1 MSIMMGSE
9 NPMFTMEHETEP
21 NVEVGSTVSVSAK
34 VIKKSEY
41 LKDDGEKCFVCE
53 YEVLTV
59 DGEKPESE
67 GEDEAT
73 EPEDDYKELEKTVD
87 EEMSKSKGNKE
98 DKE

>member
-1 MSIMMGSE
+1 MMGSE
-9 NPMFTMEHETEP
+9 NPMFTMEHEEEP
-21 NVEVGSTVSVSAK
+21 KVEVGSTVSVSAK

-41 LKDDGEKCFVCE
+41 LKDDGEKCYVCE

-59 DGEKPESE
+59 DGEKPEAE
-67 GEDEAT
+67 GEDESA

-98 DKE
+98 GEE